1 MSPVVALKIIQA
13 LFNPGVALGGIPFLA
28 DVEARNIMDARFL
41 FWRIVEM
48 VGDAAEV
55 SPEPLHGFV
64 GVVGGPR
71 SRRAEFES
79 FAQKRFSSRWDS
91 GIFAKVMKG
100 CIGRASHVING
111 RHLTVI
117 IFDVEPG
124 RQIWIGTESMGFFH
138 A

>member
-13 LFNPGVALGGIPFLA
+13 LFNPGVALGGIPFLV

-41 FWRIVEM
+41 FWRIVVK

-79 FAQKRFSSRWDS
+79 LVQKRFSSRRDS
-91 GIFAKVMKG
+91 GIFAEVMKG
-100 CIGRASHVING
+100 CIGGASHVING